1 MWTIKLERV
10 QIQLNPNDQAIKSLN
25 TQSNGLT
32 FKNMKRNGS
41 RIVCHCWKAFG
52 ITCTW
57 YSSDIIDSPAAE
69 EKMKKRWVL
78 ISTMESLCIFYLLDD
93 NFHLSCAYVSLKIW
107 YLGFEFGPTTFGPD
121 QIFKIWYLVFWEC
134 SNKFKS
140 MKKFNATWF
149 FILVLHSVRVTG
161 ALLGFCIVEFFGG
174 GNVLMFFSIFESCQI

>member
-93 NFHLSCAYVSLKIW
+93 NFHLSCAYVSLKIC
-107 YLGFEFGPTTFGPD
+107 YLGFEFGRT
-121 QIFKIWYLVFWEC
+121 QIWSGINLVF
-134 SNKFKS
+134 
-140 MKKFNATWF
+140 
-149 FILVLHSVRVTG
+149 G
-161 ALLGFCIVEFFGG
+161 LLGMLQWLCASLNFDHFTSLLICIQHRCFWLSF
-174 GNVLMFFSIFESCQI
+174 